1 MHTQDDA
8 CGGGG
13 AERSRASEL
22 LRNRLLPSLRGKA
35 TTLPATLQG
44 AAMQATAAAAAAF
57 NGTRASLSHA
67 AATVAGV
74 ATSMR

>member
-22 LRNRLLPSLRGKA
+22 LPNRLLPSVRGKA
-35 TTLPATLQG
+35 TTLQG
-44 AAMQATAAAAAAF
+44 TAMQATAAAAAAVAVF
-57 NGTRASLSHA
+57 NGTRASLSPA
-67 AATVAGV
+67 AATVAEV